1 MTSER
6 TISQVRAILNKLDR
20 SIDEARER
28 RTHPAPAPVRDA
40 APQPRPQPVAPP
52 TDNSLIGA
60 PPSAPAST
68 TAPGRNASPF
78 GRAQPLN
85 RPQGGPSWRS

>member
-6 TISQVRAILNKLDR
+6 TINQVRAILNKLDR

-28 RTHPAPAPVRDA
+28 RTHPEPAKPVS
-40 APQPRPQPVAPP
+40 PPVAPV
-52 TDNSLIGA
+52 A
-60 PPSAPAST
+60 PVASAPA
-68 TAPGRNASPF
+68 TAPQASTPGADASRGSPF

-85 RPQGGPSWRS
+85 RPQNAPTWRSV

>member
-6 TISQVRAILNKLDR
+6 TINQVRAILNKLDR

-28 RTHPAPAPVRDA
+28 RTHPEPAAPQAAPAPDHVPA
-40 APQPRPQPVAPP
+40 VSASP
-52 TDNSLIGA
+52 
-60 PPSAPAST
+60 APAH
-68 TAPGRNASPF
+68 PGAAAGRANSPF

-85 RPQGGPSWRS
+85 RPPSTPSWRQ